1 MIFVYRVFT
10 NLLYPFLIVLIY
22 LRILFNKEDKIRY
35 KEKIFTSYFNIKR
48 KSKSKLIW
56 FHASSIGEF
65 KSIIPIINE
74 LKKSENLEFLIT
86 TTTLS
91 SSILAEE
98 EFKNYNNIHHRFIP
112 LDIQFLINK
121 FLVLWKP
128 TNIFL
133 VDSEVWPNLILIAKE
148 KKIPIALIN
157 ARITSRTFK
166 RWMKFPSTAKKIFS
180 KFDLC
185 LASNNES
192 KKYLEKLAVTKV
204 FFNGNIKLINNIDE
218 KKIKNLNEKL
228 LTEKKFWF
236 AASTHRGEELF
247 CLKVHN
253 KIKEKY
259 KDILTIIAPRHIDK
273 AKKIETLS
281 KNLGFKTQLLNK
293 NEKILSDREVVIINS
308 FGVLQDYFKYAKSV
322 FIGKSILKKLK
333 NEGGQNP
340 IDAAKLKCRIYHGP
354 YVYNF
359 EEIYKILRENNISQE
374 IKTYDELSN
383 YLIKDLNSSVKI
395 NTINSSFI
403 EKLSQK
409 TLEDTMKSIKNFIK

>member
-98 EFKNYNNIHHRFIP
+98 EFKNYNNIHHRFFP

-204 FFNGNIKLINNIDE
+204 FF
-218 KKIKNLNEKL
+218 
-228 LTEKKFWF
+228 
-236 AASTHRGEELF
+236 
-247 CLKVHN
+247 
-253 KIKEKY
+253 
-259 KDILTIIAPRHIDK
+259 
-273 AKKIETLS
+273 
-281 KNLGFKTQLLNK
+281 
-293 NEKILSDREVVIINS
+293 
-308 FGVLQDYFKYAKSV
+308 
-322 FIGKSILKKLK
+322 
-333 NEGGQNP
+333 
-340 IDAAKLKCRIYHGP
+340 
-354 YVYNF
+354 
-359 EEIYKILRENNISQE
+359 
-374 IKTYDELSN
+374 
-383 YLIKDLNSSVKI
+383 
-395 NTINSSFI
+395 
-403 EKLSQK
+403 
-409 TLEDTMKSIKNFIK
+409 